1 MVFMFQL
8 YLVFII
14 LFLIPLCYLV
24 TNEIVKLLFENRLS
38 KSLIPL
44 GRSQKLTKE
53 QVLSLAKIYIRKKQ
67 WLSCILMLEFY
78 AKIDNSNLGEYY
90 NSIGFCYQLIDF
102 NLLAKDYYSQ
112 ARAFS
117 PSNIL
122 FLKNLA
128 KVYWLC
134 NNLQD
139 SLSTYKQILELD
151 PQNKIALDNINILIK
166 KIKKTF

>member
-1 MVFMFQL
+1 MFQL

-14 LFLIPLCYLV
+14 LFLIPICYLV
-24 TNEIVKLLFENRLS
+24 INEIVKLLFENRLF

-44 GRSQKLTKE
+44 DRSQKLTKE
-53 QVLSLAKIYIRKKQ
+53 QVLSLAKIYIRKKH

-78 AKIDNSNLGEYY
+78 AKIDKFNLGEYY
-90 NSIGFCYQLIDF
+90 NSIGFCYQLI
-102 NLLAKDYYSQ
+102 NSNILAKDYYDQ
-112 ARAFS
+112 ARASS

-134 NNLQD
+134 NDLQA
-139 SLSTYKQILELD
+139 SLSTYEQILELD
-151 PQNKIALDNINILIK
+151 PQNKIALQNIDKLIK
-166 KIKKTF
+166 KTKEVL